1 MHLSPIQYTL
11 DEHELTPDMYLYGK
25 LDVLI
30 DHVDDMPFIDSFE
43 LVRVVNMGEENEERT
58 EVIFEKGKDN
68 DPIACAVWTMLN
80 RDEKLMNDIFDD
92 CAREG
97 MWAAE
102 DDATDFRLQARR
114 DGEY

>member
-1 MHLSPIQYTL
+1 MNLSPIQYTL
-11 DEHELTPDMYLYGK
+11 DEHALTPDIYLYGK
-25 LDVLI
+25 LDILI

-43 LVRVVNMGEENEERT
+43 LVRVMNLGEDNEERT
-58 EVIFEKGKDN
+58 EVIFVKDKDN
-68 DPIACAVWTMLN
+68 EPIACAVWTMLN
-80 RDEKLMNDIFDD
+80 RDEKLMNYIFDD

>member
-1 MHLSPIQYTL
+1 MNLSPIQYTL
-11 DEHELTPDMYLYGK
+11 DEYALTPDIYLYGK

-43 LVRVVNMGEENEERT
+43 LVRVVNLGEENEERT
-58 EVIFEKGKDN
+58 EVIFEKSKDN

-102 DDATDFRLQARR
+102 DDAADFRLQARR